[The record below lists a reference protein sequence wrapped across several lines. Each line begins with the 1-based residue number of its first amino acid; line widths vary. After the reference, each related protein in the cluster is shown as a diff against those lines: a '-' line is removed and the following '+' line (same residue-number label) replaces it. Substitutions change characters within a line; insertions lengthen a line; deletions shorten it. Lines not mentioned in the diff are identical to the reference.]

1 MFTDLRKRVKIE
13 LQDDEGT
20 KYTLALEGKLS
31 REKVMKVMDLME
43 MINVPVEDG
52 HGPTPSQDTFFGKLY
67 GLIETSFPGSEF
79 SSSDIAQ
86 EFEERYGLPVRL
98 ATVSTYLSRL
108 ADKNHLRREKF
119 GNSWVYR
126 RVYLKTPQLAD
137 R

>member
-1 MFTDLRKRVKIE
+1 MRKKVKIE

-43 MINVPVEDG
+43 MINVPAEDE
-52 HGPTPSQDTFFGKLY
+52 HELVPSQGTFFGKLY
-67 GLIETSFPGSEF
+67 GLIESSFPGGEF
-79 SSSDIAQ
+79 SSSDVAQ
-86 EFEERYGLPVRL
+86 EFEERYGLPVKL

-108 ADKNHLRREKF
+108 VDRNHLRREKF

-126 RVYLKTPQLAD
+126 RAYLKAAQLAD

>member
-1 MFTDLRKRVKIE
+1 MRKRVKIE
-13 LQDDEGT
+13 LQDEEGT

-43 MINVPVEDG
+43 MINVPLEDDRAL
-52 HGPTPSQDTFFGKLY
+52 TPSQDTFFGKLY
-67 GLIETSFPGSEF
+67 NLIETSFPGGEF
-79 SSSDIAQ
+79 SSSDVAR
-86 EFEERYGLPVRL
+86 EFEEKYGLPVRL

-108 ADKNHLRREKF
+108 ADRNHLRRERF

-126 RVYLKTPQLAD
+126 RVYLKTAQFVD

>member
-13 LQDDEGT
+13 LQDEEGT

-31 REKVMKVMDLME
+31 REKVMKVIDLME
-43 MINVPVEDG
+43 MINVPVEDDRTL
-52 HGPTPSQDTFFGKLY
+52 TPSQDTFFGKLY
-67 GLIETSFPGSEF
+67 NLIETSFPGGEF
-79 SSSDIAQ
+79 SSSDVAQ

-126 RVYLKTPQLAD
+126 RVYLKAAQLID

>member
-1 MFTDLRKRVKIE
+1 MRKRVKIE

-31 REKVMKVMDLME
+31 KEKVMKVMELME

-52 HGPTPSQDTFFGKLY
+52 HGPAPSQDTFFGKLY
-67 GLIETSFPGSEF
+67 SLIETSFPGGEF
-79 SSSDIAQ
+79 SSSDVAQ

>member
-1 MFTDLRKRVKIE
+1 MRKRVKIE
-13 LQDDEGT
+13 LQDEEGT

-31 REKVMKVMDLME
+31 KEKVMKVMELME
-43 MINVPVEDG
+43 MINVPVEDD
-52 HGPTPSQDTFFGKLY
+52 HAFTPSQDTFFGKLY
-67 GLIETSFPGSEF
+67 NLIETSFPGSEF
-79 SSSDIAQ
+79 SSSDVAQ

-108 ADKNHLRREKF
+108 ADKNHLRRERF

-126 RVYLKTPQLAD
+126 RVYLKAAQVVD

>member
-1 MFTDLRKRVKIE
+1 MRKRVKIE
-13 LQDDEGT
+13 LQDEEGT

-52 HGPTPSQDTFFGKLY
+52 HGSTPNQDTFFGKLY
-67 GLIETSFPGSEF
+67 NLIETAFPGGEF
-79 SSSDIAQ
+79 SSSDVAQ

-108 ADKNHLRREKF
+108 ADRNHLRRERF

-126 RVYLKTPQLAD
+126 RNYLKTAQFVD

>member
-13 LQDDEGT
+13 LQDEEGT

-43 MINVPVEDG
+43 MINVPLEDDRAL
-52 HGPTPSQDTFFGKLY
+52 TPSQDTFFGKLY
-67 GLIETSFPGSEF
+67 NLIETSFPGSEF
-79 SSSDIAQ
+79 SSSDVAR
-86 EFEERYGLPVRL
+86 EFEEKYGLPVRL

-126 RVYLKTPQLAD
+126 RVYLKAPQLID

>member
-1 MFTDLRKRVKIE
+1 MFTELRKRVKIE

-43 MINVPVEDG
+43 MINVPVEDD
-52 HGPTPSQDTFFGKLY
+52 HAPAPSQDTFFGKLY
-67 GLIETSFPGSEF
+67 NLIETSFPGGEF
-79 SSSDIAQ
+79 SSSDVAQ

-108 ADKNHLRREKF
+108 ADKNYLRREKF

-126 RVYLKTPQLAD
+126 RVYLKTAQLAD

>member
-1 MFTDLRKRVKIE
+1 MRKRVKIE
-13 LQDDEGT
+13 LQDEEGT

-31 REKVMKVMDLME
+31 KEKVMKVMELME
-43 MINVPVEDG
+43 MINVPVEDDQ
-52 HGPTPSQDTFFGKLY
+52 GPAPSQDTFFGKLY
-67 GLIETSFPGSEF
+67 RLIETSFPGGEF
-79 SSSDIAQ
+79 SSSDVAQ